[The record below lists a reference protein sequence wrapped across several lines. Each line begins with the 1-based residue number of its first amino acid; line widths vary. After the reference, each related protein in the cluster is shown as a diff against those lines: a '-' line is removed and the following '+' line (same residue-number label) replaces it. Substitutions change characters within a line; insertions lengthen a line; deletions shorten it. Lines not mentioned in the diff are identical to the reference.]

1 VKTGAISVPQ
11 KAKQSGQTQQ
21 RKLITILL
29 LNSMVTLEI
38 QRKICLTLRQN
49 STINTSY
56 LLFNWTQIQFVEP
69 LDATNIRMDMQPEE
83 VMTSTI
89 QFQTLEWIKT
99 LRILFQTCQLLRK
112 LSVKNSV
119 TSVPQ
124 NSKQSGRTQP
134 KRLTTT
140 LLQSLMEILETQ
152 KRTW

>member
-1 VKTGAISVPQ
+1 VTSVPQ

-49 STINTSY
+49 LTINTSY

-112 LSVKNSV
+112 LSVKTSV

-124 NSKQSGRTQP
+124 NSKQSILTQP
-134 KRLTTT
+134 KKLTTT
-140 LLQSLMEILETQ
+140 LLQSLMEILETH